1 MLSVRTLLPVLTFL
15 ALLAGTAPAQD
26 ASPYTGMESR
36 EIKALSEDDIAELER
51 GGGWGLALPAE
62 LNGVPG
68 PAHLLELADDI
79 PLRDDQVD
87 RIEQIYA
94 TMREEAIAEGRA
106 LLELEAEIESQFR
119 EHTATDESL
128 RDLTTR
134 AAASRGRLRYVH
146 LSRHLEV
153 LPVLSEEQIEHYAV
167 LRGYA
172 SDDPCGEMPAGH
184 DEEMSRAHNDC
195 D

>member
-1 MLSVRTLLPVLTFL
+1 MSVRYLLPVLTFL
-15 ALLAGTAPAQD
+15 ALMAGTAPAQD
-26 ASPYTGMESR
+26 ASPYSGMETR
-36 EIKALSEDDIAELER
+36 EIKALSENDIAELER

-79 PLRDDQVD
+79 PLREDQIE
-87 RIEQIYA
+87 RIERIYA
-94 TMREEAIAEGRA
+94 SMREEAIAEGRT

-119 EHTATDESL
+119 EHTVTEESL

-134 AAASRGRLRYVH
+134 AAASRGRLRYIH
-146 LSRHLEV
+146 LSRHLEM
-153 LPVLSEEQIEHYAV
+153 LPLLSEEQIDHYAV

-172 SDDPCGEMPAGH
+172 SDDPCEQVPEGH
-184 DEEMSRAHNDC
+184 DEEMWRAHNDC
-195 D
+195 E